1 MSDLKSSSSSKGS
14 SKSSKEPTEH
24 AQLSRRSQSDPA
36 TSNAMPRSFSEPYNS
51 FSGAT
56 DRVATEKDLSPQPWE
71 PDTTDDYDEEY
82 ESEED
87 QKPTATKGN
96 SSQSQKNVYTEC
108 GRHSN
113 KWLVKPAIDAVKSAF
128 KK

>member
-1 MSDLKSSSSSKGS
+1 MSRG
-14 SKSSKEPTEH
+14 
-24 AQLSRRSQSDPA
+24 
-36 TSNAMPRSFSEPYNS
+36 FSESYNS

-56 DRVATEKDLSPQPWE
+56 DKFATEKDLSPQPWE

-82 ESEED
+82 ETEED
-87 QKPTATKGN
+87 QIPTATRTN
-96 SSQSQKNVYTEC
+96 SSSSKKNVYTEC

-113 KWLVKPAIDAVKSAF
+113 EWLVKPAIDAVKSAF